1 MGCAGTGH
9 LRLTPWASAH
19 CADDMDGISALQF
32 ALAGSSVRVIG
43 PSAILRDMDR
53 ILQHCPRARGLSD
66 VTVCIEWDLGGWRIF
81 SSTAG
86 RERYLTAVPVPS
98 VASAAVDVLVAETA
112 MLNGLIVSRGVV
124 LSKDGR
130 GLIVRCVDGDAEI
143 VAMHLS
149 ARHWRLLSVN
159 HALIDT
165 HTMIAASIRRNFAL
179 SSAQVASIPLSWKHA
194 VEVSPWYSARDGVYF
209 YSIDPEHICG
219 TATWA
224 PDTSC
229 AGLLD
234 IDGEVAE
241 ESSVRSLAAD
251 ADLGELANAPLI
263 KGRLVLSRAVN
274 ACNAI
279 ENWWERDVAGV

>member
-1 MGCAGTGH
+1 MGYAGTGQ
-9 LRLTPWASAH
+9 LRVTPWDSAH
-19 CADDMDGISALQF
+19 CAGDMDGLSALQF
-32 ALAGSSVRVIG
+32 AIAGSIVRVIG
-43 PSAILRDMDR
+43 PSAILRDIDR
-53 ILQHCPRARGLSD
+53 ILQHCPRVRGLSD
-66 VTVCIEWDLGGWRIF
+66 VTVCIEWDLGGWRIL

-86 RERYLTAVPVPS
+86 RERYLTGVSVPS
-98 VASAAVDVLVAETA
+98 VASAAVDFLLAEA
-112 MLNGLIVSRGVV
+112 AVLNGLIVIRGVV

-130 GLIVRCVDGDAEI
+130 GLIVRCVEEDATI

-159 HALIDT
+159 HALIDP

-209 YSIDPEHICG
+209 YSIDPEQICG

-234 IDGEVAE
+234 IDGQVAG
-241 ESSVRSLAAD
+241 ESSVRSLAPD
-251 ADLGELANAPLI
+251 VDLGELATAPLI
-263 KGRLVLSRAVN
+263 KGRLVLSRPVN

-279 ENWWERDVAGV
+279 ENWWEREVADV